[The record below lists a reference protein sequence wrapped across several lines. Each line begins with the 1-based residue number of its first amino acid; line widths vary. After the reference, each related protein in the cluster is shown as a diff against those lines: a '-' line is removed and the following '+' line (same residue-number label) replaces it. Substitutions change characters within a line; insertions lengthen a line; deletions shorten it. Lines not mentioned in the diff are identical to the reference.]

1 MNKDENER
9 IETLEK
15 ELDLSK
21 INMKI
26 LQKIDKLQKVQKV
39 TKNTTVKTEFAEVCP
54 QIYILL
60 VRTEGFGCYDYN
72 FFQIIQN
79 SKEII
84 ITQYN
89 TDNEA
94 YNTISVENFTDYLNA
109 CIDTLKEIRKCKIKE
124 MMKNDNN

>member
-1 MNKDENER
+1 MNKDENEK

-15 ELDLSK
+15 EIDLSK

-26 LQKIDKLQKVQKV
+26 LRKIAKLQKVQKV

-54 QIYILL
+54 QIDILL
-60 VRTEGFGCYDYN
+60 VRTEDFCCHNYN

-94 YNTISVENFTDYLNA
+94 YNTISVENFIDYLNV
-109 CIDTLKEIRKCKIKE
+109 CIDTLRDDEK
-124 MMKNDNN
+124 

>member
-1 MNKDENER
+1 MNKDENEK

-15 ELDLSK
+15 EIDLSK

-26 LQKIDKLQKVQKV
+26 LQKIAKLQKVA
-39 TKNTTVKTEFAEVCP
+39 KNTTVEVEFAEVCP
-54 QIYILL
+54 QIDILL
-60 VRTEGFGCYDYN
+60 VRTEDFCCHNYN

-89 TDNEA
+89 TDNEV
-94 YNTISVENFTDYLNA
+94 YDTISVENFIDYLNV
-109 CIDTLKEIRKCKIKE
+109 CIDTLKRDDEK
-124 MMKNDNN
+124 

>member
-94 YNTISVENFTDYLNA
+94 YNTISVENFIDYLNI
-109 CIDTLKEIRKCKIKE
+109 CIDTLKEVRQ
-124 MMKNDNN
+124 

>member
-1 MNKDENER
+1 MNKDENEK

-15 ELDLSK
+15 ERDLSK

-26 LQKIDKLQKVQKV
+26 LRKIAKLQKVA
-39 TKNTTVKTEFAEVCP
+39 KNTTVKTEFAEVCP

-94 YNTISVENFTDYLNA
+94 YNTISVENFIDYLNI
-109 CIDTLKEIRKCKIKE
+109 CIDTLKEVRQ
-124 MMKNDNN
+124 

>member
-26 LQKIDKLQKVQKV
+26 LQKIAKLQKVA
-39 TKNTTVKTEFAEVCP
+39 KNTTVEVEFAEVCP
-54 QIYILL
+54 QIDILL
-60 VRTEGFGCYDYN
+60 VRTEDFCCHNYN

-94 YNTISVENFTDYLNA
+94 YNTISVENFTDYLNV
-109 CIDTLKEIRKCKIKE
+109 CIDTLKRDDEK
-124 MMKNDNN
+124 

>member
-1 MNKDENER
+1 MNKDEIEK

-26 LQKIDKLQKVQKV
+26 LQKIAKLQKVA
-39 TKNTTVKTEFAEVCP
+39 KNTTVKTEFAEVCP
-54 QIYILL
+54 QIDILL
-60 VRTEGFGCYDYN
+60 VRTEDFCCHNYN

-89 TDNEA
+89 TDNEV
-94 YNTISVENFTDYLNA
+94 YDTISVENFIDYLNV
-109 CIDTLKEIRKCKIKE
+109 CIDTLRDDEK
-124 MMKNDNN
+124 